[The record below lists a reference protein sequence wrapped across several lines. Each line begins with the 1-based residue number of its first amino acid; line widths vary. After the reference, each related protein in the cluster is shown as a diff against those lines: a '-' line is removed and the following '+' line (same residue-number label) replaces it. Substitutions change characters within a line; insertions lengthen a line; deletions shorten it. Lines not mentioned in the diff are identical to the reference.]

1 MSSSS
6 LPRAVAIQ
14 PGGAHTARWSL
25 GELPSRGHSV
35 AAPEAD
41 TSRMEAA
48 NEAGYARGYEQ
59 GFRAGEFAE
68 SSRVRA
74 AVNAVD
80 SALAAIEQES
90 AKWTANAEE
99 NICAIAI
106 AVARHVLGR
115 KLTVDRSWVV
125 TQVKAALAE
134 FPVGERLRV
143 RMNPADLQVIAQ
155 ALAADGAALG
165 GRPVR
170 WTSDARMSTGSCLV
184 EGHER
189 MVDGRVDT
197 ALERLYRRLADA
209 GR

>member
-14 PGGAHTARWSL
+14 PGGASTARWSP
-25 GELPSRGHSV
+25 GELPSREDFAAV
-35 AAPEAD
+35 ATAD
-41 TSRMEAA
+41 TSRVEAA

-68 SSRVRA
+68 STRLRT
-74 AVNAVD
+74 AVSAVEN
-80 SALAAIEQES
+80 ALAAVDQES
-90 AKWTANAEE
+90 ERWTANAEE
-99 NICAIAI
+99 NICAIAV

-115 KLTVDRSWVV
+115 ELSVDRAWVV
-125 TQVKAALAE
+125 SQVRAALAE

-143 RMNPADLQVIAQ
+143 RMNPADLQVIAE
-155 ALAADGAALG
+155 ALAADSSTLG

-170 WTSDARMSTGSCLV
+170 WTSDARLSAGSCLV